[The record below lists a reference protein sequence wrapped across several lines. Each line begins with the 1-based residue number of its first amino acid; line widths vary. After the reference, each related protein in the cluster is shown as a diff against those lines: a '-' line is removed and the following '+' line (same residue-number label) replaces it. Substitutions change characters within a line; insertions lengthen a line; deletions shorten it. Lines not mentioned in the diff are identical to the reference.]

1 MHSKSDNIEIVIY
14 DKVDEAIKETFQSL
28 LNRYQHA
35 LETSI
40 EVVILS
46 LIVIIYCIKSSTKYV
61 GNVVENI

>member
-40 EVVILS
+40 RGGHFIFDCDNL
-46 LIVIIYCIKSSTKYV
+46 LH
-61 GNVVENI
+61 